1 MKTTDFIKESA
12 NIVLDAH
19 NMHQDHEVQMARE
32 ECYHIANNA
41 IALHKLLQ
49 QISESKGLDGW
60 VSEKISIANDYCRTV
75 KEYLEYEL
83 MSGNSPMGLGED
95 DGGASAGATTS
106 SVIATAPAQ
115 NLFKKKK
122 IVKRTMK

>member
-1 MKTTDFIKESA
+1 MKTTDFIKENA
-12 NIVLDAH
+12 NIAAEAH
-19 NMHQDHEVQMARE
+19 SMHQDHEVQMARE

-41 IALHKLLQ
+41 IALHKLLKQ
-49 QISESKGLDGW
+49 MSEANGLDGW

-75 KEYLEYEL
+75 KEYLEYEM
-83 MSGNSPMGLGED
+83 MSKKSVMGLGED
-95 DGGASAGATTS
+95 DGGATTS